1 MPYLMQEEIVEFL
14 ASGPTTE
21 AILAFRPSDQ
31 VVDYVDELLTKNREA
46 TLTTEEEEELDQAE
60 WLDYLMTLIKTRI
73 ELHNQKTA

>member
-60 WLDYLMTLIKTRI
+60 WLDYLMTLIKARI